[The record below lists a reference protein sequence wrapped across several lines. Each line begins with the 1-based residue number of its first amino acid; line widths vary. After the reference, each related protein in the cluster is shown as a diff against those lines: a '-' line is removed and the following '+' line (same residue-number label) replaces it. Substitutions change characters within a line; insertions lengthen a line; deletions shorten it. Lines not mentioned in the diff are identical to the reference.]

1 MVTIAEIDSQ
11 DISTLICD
19 FMICK
24 LCGEVDRE
32 HSRMTANSLCP
43 VCKKP
48 AGVARLY
55 YPINVHILVDLV
67 QQAYHS
73 NAPVG
78 PISGP
83 QTPVVGTILFF
94 CTLREALLN
103 HFLLEFLRAEHV
115 KTSLIEKML
124 DDNKLASQK
133 FTSLFSAVIGKS
145 WGDAVSEASA
155 YDANDYRPVSDLM
168 KSAASIRNE
177 FLHEGTGWSATR
189 EFATECVNSLPA
201 LFGLFVALHNIYIR
215 PLLANVRVRL
225 A

>member
-1 MVTIAEIDSQ
+1 MVSLAEIDNQ
-11 DISTLICD
+11 DISTLVCD

-24 LCGEVDRE
+24 RCGEVDRD
-32 HSRMTANSLCP
+32 HSQMRTNSLCP
-43 VCKKP
+43 VCEKP

-55 YPINVHILVDLV
+55 YPINIHILVDLV

-73 NAPVG
+73 YAPVG

-83 QTPVVGTILFF
+83 QAPAIGTILYF

-103 HFLLEFLRAEHV
+103 HFLLEFLRAENV
-115 KTSLIEKML
+115 KTSLIEKMF

-133 FTSLFSAVIGKS
+133 FTSLFSAVVGKRWS
-145 WGDAVSEASA
+145 DAVGEASA
-155 YDANDYRPVSDLM
+155 HDVNDYRPVSDLM
-168 KSAASIRNE
+168 KSAANIRNE

-189 EFATECVNSLPA
+189 DVATECVNSLPA

-215 PLLANVRVRL
+215 PLLANGDR
-225 A
+225 